1 MGNYQICDFCGNLTE
16 KNTIKMCPSCEQ
28 MYQKVRRIVEVH
40 PDTIVLDLSN
50 LTGVSVSRILSFV
63 DNGFFTMKE
72 GTVAVLK

>member
-1 MGNYQICDFCGNLTE
+1 
-16 KNTIKMCPSCEQ
+16 

-50 LTGVSVSRILSFV
+50 QTGVSVSRILAFV

-72 GTVAVLK
+72 GTVEVLK